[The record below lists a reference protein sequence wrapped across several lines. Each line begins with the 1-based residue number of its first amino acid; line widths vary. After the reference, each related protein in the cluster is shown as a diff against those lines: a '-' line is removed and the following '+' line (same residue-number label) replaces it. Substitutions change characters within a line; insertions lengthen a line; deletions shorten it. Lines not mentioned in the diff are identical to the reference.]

1 MTATRRGMWLDAG
14 AGSLAAS
21 RPGRGSARPAAALP
35 HPDGASMP
43 RWRALLEARW
53 QVRLRQVTELS
64 LAFHD
69 AAAAAGTGSAG
80 SGDVTD
86 PARRRLR
93 DLLWRTVAA
102 RRGLADVEEALARLE
117 TGRFGRCEQ
126 CAAAIPAAT
135 LAHTPE
141 QRYCSACTLATRR
154 GPALT

>member
-1 MTATRRGMWLDAG
+1 MTATRGAMWLGVEPAT
-14 AGSLAAS
+14 LAAA
-21 RPGRGSARPAAALP
+21 RHGRGSAQPTAALP
-35 HPDGASMP
+35 HPEGGPLP

-53 QVRLRQVTELS
+53 QVRLQQVTELS

-69 AAAAAGTGSAG
+69 AAAAVAASTG
-80 SGDVTD
+80 SGDAAE
-86 PARRRLR
+86 PSRRRMR

-141 QRYCSACTLATRR
+141 ERYCPGCTSAAR
-154 GPALT
+154 GGRA